1 MAFNTT
7 NPTPIICCYMY
18 VTVLF
23 IIGYY
28 LLLDTI
34 YYWILFIIGYYLLL
48 DAIYYWIL
56 FIIGYYA
63 ADHDFALYRIFNID
77 YNKIIAIIE
86 TKKMESENAIAM
98 FEERK
103 QMTIS
108 SSPPRYRKQPKER
121 ITLIG
126 GKKGKLFYFL
136 QITC

>member
-1 MAFNTT
+1 
-7 NPTPIICCYMY
+7 
-18 VTVLF
+18 
-23 IIGYY
+23 
-28 LLLDTI
+28 
-34 YYWILFIIGYYLLL
+34 
-48 DAIYYWIL
+48 
-56 FIIGYYA
+56 
-63 ADHDFALYRIFNID
+63 
-77 YNKIIAIIE
+77 
-86 TKKMESENAIAM
+86 M

>member
-1 MAFNTT
+1 MALNTT
-7 NPTPIICCYMY
+7 NPTPIICCYIY

-28 LLLDTI
+28 I
-34 YYWILFIIGYYLLL
+34 YVTV
-48 DAIYYWIL
+48 L

>member
-1 MAFNTT
+1 MIENGIKHHKPYPH
-7 NPTPIICCYMY
+7 N
-18 VTVLF
+18 
-23 IIGYY
+23 
-28 LLLDTI
+28 LLLHVC
-34 YYWILFIIGYYLLL
+34 YC
-48 DAIYYWIL
+48 AIYYWIL

-63 ADHDFALYRIFNID
+63 ADRDFALYRIFNID